1 MTQERHVSAAELN
14 VLEALLP
21 AGLTPDMADVARC
34 LYEPL
39 LLADAR
45 CGQAVVASDWQ
56 AVLLAWARMVLM
68 QLQYL
73 ASQKGGVAVYLAKGI
88 AVHLSARD
96 EKMCAEFRGE
106 YKALARKYGITEM
119 RCRQIVDAWQRA
131 KYHERQQGLPGLD

>member
-1 MTQERHVSAAELN
+1 MTDERHVTAPELA

-21 AGLTPDMADVARC
+21 DGLTPDMADVARC

-45 CGQAVVASDWQ
+45 CGQAVVTPEWLAQ
-56 AVLLAWARMVLM
+56 LLVWARMVLM

-73 ASQKGGVAVYLAKGI
+73 ATQKGGVAIYLAKGI

-96 EKMCAEFRGE
+96 QKMCGEFRGE
-106 YKALARKYGITEM
+106 YKLLARQYGITEM

-131 KYHERQQGLPGLD
+131 KYMDRQQELL